1 MHPDTA
7 RAIRIRARE
16 LGLGAA
22 VVIALL
28 SALAI
33 YWLAWGGGAAW
44 ITDTIRALDRQVAS
58 NFWAAMVVFLGVCFV
73 VQLFIVPTG
82 TITMLAGGFLFGSL
96 LATGIYWVGQLFAAP
111 LVFLAVRMGFGSFA
125 DKKLDAIVERVL
137 PGRFANVLE
146 IARSEGI
153 MAAISLRLAP
163 VITSAVV
170 PILAA
175 ASGIRL
181 TALMIGS
188 VLVGWVRPLFWSSVG
203 ATAHSIA
210 EISSP
215 ADIISKVN
223 LTPILLAFAAA
234 ALVFALR
241 IVFKVRSGS

>member
-1 MHPDTA
+1 MQPDTV
-7 RAIRIRARE
+7 RAIRTRARE

-22 VVIALL
+22 AVIALL

-33 YWLAWGGGAAW
+33 YWLAWGGGAQW
-44 ITDTIRALDRQVAS
+44 VTGTIHALDRQVAA
-58 NFWAAMVVFLGVCFV
+58 NFWVAMTVFLAVCFV

-82 TITMLAGGFLFGSL
+82 TITMLAGGFLFGSMM
-96 LATGIYWVGQLFAAP
+96 ATGIYWVGQLLAAP
-111 LVFLAVRMGFGSFA
+111 IVFGAVRMGFGNFA
-125 DKKLDAIVERVL
+125 DSKLDAIVERYL
-137 PGRFANVLE
+137 PGRFADVLE
-146 IARSEGI
+146 IARSEGL

-175 ASGIRL
+175 VGGIRL
-181 TALMIGS
+181 TSLMMGS

-203 ATAHSIA
+203 ATAHSVA

-215 ADIISKVN
+215 SDIISKVS
-223 LTPILLAFAAA
+223 LTPILLAFSAAA
-234 ALVFALR
+234 VVFALR